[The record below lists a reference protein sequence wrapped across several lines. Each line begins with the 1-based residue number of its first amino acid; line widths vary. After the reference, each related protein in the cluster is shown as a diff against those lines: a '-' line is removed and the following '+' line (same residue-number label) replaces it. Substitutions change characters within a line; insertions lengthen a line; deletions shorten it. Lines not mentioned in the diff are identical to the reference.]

1 MRTLTIRELDERLL
15 VGRRIMVG
23 DGDDREVTQC
33 WIAGCNEAV
42 PHALFAIYLNN
53 GLIARIGE
61 GEFGITREGQVRIKR
76 PVKRALPF

>member
-15 VGRRIMVG
+15 DGRRIMVVY
-23 DGDDREVTQC
+23 GDDREVTQC
-33 WIAGCNEAV
+33 RIAACNEAV
-42 PHALFAIYLNN
+42 PHALFAIYVNN

-61 GEFGITREGQVRIKR
+61 GEFGITREGQARITR